1 MPRVYRPDEKIKG
14 YTILRHLNSG
24 GMAISYEAKTREGQS
39 VFFKQYKSPTIRV
52 EWYKGYI
59 AYQKELKQR
68 IDTPPTCNF
77 CYRFLDAFEEARC
90 YFQVFEF
97 LDHSWSLQ
105 QVFDKVQKKPATVSW
120 ESRVIMSKVLL
131 GGINALH
138 KQNIVHSD
146 LKPDNIMLIE
156 DKTIAMRYRLKI
168 IDMDFSILADRQPPW
183 HGHEGYFGT
192 PGYLSPEHLRNEV
205 PRLASDVYT
214 CGLMLYELLAGG
226 HPYLFDDMDPYR
238 SAVLKRTAKM
248 PKLIGTMNAPATN
261 AAVQEMIFRCL
272 EPNPANRPT
281 ALEVQHALTGTPPPP
296 VSPLPPPIAFKK
308 EPSPL
313 PVAAHAVPA
322 VPSPPRTPPLW
333 DAETPEAPVKADPA
347 PAIMPTTGVLTL
359 IARDGK
365 ELAFRVRTDMGSALC
380 SQLYRDDSVYWGS
393 VQFTLD
399 FTDGAW
405 CVIPRVGV
413 KNDTLLNGKLVAAST
428 PLKTGDQ
435 LAVGRA
441 AKGVSKTPLAVRIS

>member
-24 GMAISYEAKTREGQS
+24 GMAISYEARNPEGQS

-59 AYQKELKQR
+59 AYQKELKAR
-68 IDTPPTCNF
+68 IDAPPTCNF

-105 QVFDKVQKKPATVSW
+105 QVFDKVHKKPATVSW

-131 GGINALH
+131 GGINALA
-138 KQNIVHSD
+138 KQNVVHSD

-205 PRLASDVYT
+205 PQLASDVYT

-226 HPYLFDDMDPYR
+226 HPYLFEDMEPYR
-238 SAVLKRTAKM
+238 NAVLKRTAKP

-281 ALEVQHALTGTPPPP
+281 ALEVHHALNGTPPPAFP
-296 VSPLPPPIAFKK
+296 APPPITFKR
-308 EPSPL
+308 EPPPKPVAPAPL
-313 PVAAHAVPA
+313 PVAELAAEEPA
-322 VPSPPRTPPLW
+322 KS
-333 DAETPEAPVKADPA
+333 EPA
-347 PAIMPTTGVLTL
+347 PAIVPTTGVLTL

-399 FTDGAW
+399 FADGAW
-405 CVIPRVGV
+405 SVIPRPGT
-413 KNDTLLNGKLVAAST
+413 KNDTLLNGKLVADRTA
-428 PLKTGDQ
+428 LKTGDQ

-441 AKGVSKTPLAVRIS
+441 AKGVSKTPLAVRIT